1 MTNNLIPLTELTL
14 SLGLAY
20 VLHSTLLLIGVAVLL
35 RAGRASS
42 HTLRERLWKL
52 AVVVPLLT
60 SPLQVWSDAAPIP
73 DGWQFS
79 VATHAPTVAAE
90 PASQTQTDSGPSHG
104 GSLNND
110 ARGEAFVDPH
120 AVTAVTT
127 NAAFEATARP
137 QAVPSR
143 SEAVGAVEP
152 GIGAP
157 TLASEAPLSGLRPP
171 SSLGGEGT
179 GISGRTAAAVAE
191 TRVENAT
198 GIEALAAASS
208 IATSPVLT
216 PAVALAPNEPLP
228 TSNGEPRVRQP
239 DWPPLET
246 PKSPRSETVVVTAAA
261 ASPANMTTQVEPA
274 VSLDPVA
281 FGFALAVLASIA
293 GGLFLLIVQRGR
305 FWRRLRKC
313 RVVADG
319 VTRSELDKLL
329 NRKQIRRR
337 VRLLVSDGFV
347 EPVACG
353 VLRWTIIVPHG
364 VEQRL
369 NRDQIEGLL
378 AHELAHL
385 VRGDTAWLWVGNIV
399 CSCLWFQ
406 PLNFLARRRWQQAA
420 EFLSDEWAV
429 ADANV
434 SPLSLAQCLT
444 KIAEWRLDRQ
454 ESSAILAAGGH
465 RSTLSSRIDCLVQD
479 ERPHDAWKSRR
490 RKRAVLVGVLAA
502 GGALVWSVPRAEF
515 VHADSPPRSGTG
527 SDAGESETEEPSVPV
542 EEELSPAVNPGQV
555 IADPGAKS
563 LTPIDSPETFLEAS
577 APQSSA
583 DWQAEWNELQAE
595 LKGLNADLIRVAG
608 LLEKYPG
615 DARVRELA
623 EQIRAR
629 AVSFEARRLSLD
641 EQIKA
646 SQKDSDE

>member
-1 MTNNLIPLTELTL
+1 M
-14 SLGLAY
+14 
-20 VLHSTLLLIGVAVLL
+20 
-35 RAGRASS
+35 
-42 HTLRERLWKL
+42 
-52 AVVVPLLT
+52 
-60 SPLQVWSDAAPIP
+60 
-73 DGWQFS
+73 
-79 VATHAPTVAAE
+79 
-90 PASQTQTDSGPSHG
+90 
-104 GSLNND
+104 
-110 ARGEAFVDPH
+110 
-120 AVTAVTT
+120 
-127 NAAFEATARP
+127 
-137 QAVPSR
+137 
-143 SEAVGAVEP
+143 EP